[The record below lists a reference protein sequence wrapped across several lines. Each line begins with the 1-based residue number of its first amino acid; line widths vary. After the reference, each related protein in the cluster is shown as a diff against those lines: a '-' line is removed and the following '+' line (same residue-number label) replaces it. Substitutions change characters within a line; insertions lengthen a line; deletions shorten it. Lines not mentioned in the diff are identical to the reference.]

1 MTRSFGRR
9 TVLTAAAGAVAA
21 IGIGAA
27 PARPAA
33 PAAPAKAANA
43 AETAY
48 AKLLA
53 DVHADYV
60 NGRVV
65 EHNGWILS
73 QHEFDTIASRQ
84 QALKAAS
91 SAG

>member
-1 MTRSFGRR
+1 MAG
-9 TVLTAAAGAVAA
+9 AAGAIAV
-21 IGIGAA
+21 IGTGATAVHPTA
-27 PARPAA
+27 PPTRPAD
-33 PAAPAKAANA
+33 A
-43 AETAY
+43 AEAAY

-65 EHNGWILS
+65 EHNGWVLS

-84 QALKAAS
+84 QAQKA
-91 SAG
+91 G